1 MLFSTGLD
9 DSMIYIFE
17 GSEVTKTPPTGVE
30 TNKTSVGKNHPVWS
44 LELSCPNIQLN
55 LKAKPLNTFGNG
67 GGGEVP
73 FIRMMSKIMKNE
85 DCPHNHSQSRAGD
98 TVFAFI
104 LTQFL
109 RDSPHKLELD
119 DIDGVLDTK
128 ACSFQY
134 KFLAD
139 NNASNLTMCSL
150 PKQQLS
156 REAIDCSSTG
166 DVPQKTQP

>member
-1 MLFSTGLD
+1 M
-9 DSMIYIFE
+9 
-17 GSEVTKTPPTGVE
+17 
-30 TNKTSVGKNHPVWS
+30 VWS

-55 LKAKPLNTFGNG
+55 LKAKPLNAFGNG

-85 DCPHNHSQSRAGD
+85 DCPQNHSKSRAGD

-119 DIDGVLDTK
+119 DIDGVLNTK
-128 ACSFQY
+128 SCSFQY

-139 NNASNLTMCSL
+139 NNAS
-150 PKQQLS
+150 
-156 REAIDCSSTG
+156 I
-166 DVPQKTQP
+166 